1 MATFNLSAIERHIR
15 HHHPGCPDF
24 AVTYFTQDI
33 ASRDWLNASLGQ
45 AVGITMQTF
54 LRHEMTDYDTLLLHG
69 VDRSEA
75 RRRVQPRVAAMLNS
89 WKSSRSRS
97 VHPANRESEN
107 MESAST
113 HDSVEHVS
121 DLDSTG
127 PIRSD
132 EATKEKSE
140 LSAVTPRQ
148 KRVGMTFN
156 MERDWHTKFK
166 MTAVSRGMGM
176 RQLLIESFAAWER
189 EQK

>member
-1 MATFNLSAIERHIR
+1 MAKFNLSAIERHIR

-24 AVTYFTQDI
+24 AVTYFTQGI
-33 ASRDWLNASLGQ
+33 AGKDWLNASLGQ

-97 VHPANRESEN
+97 AHPANLESKN
-107 MESAST
+107 MESVIT
-113 HDSVEHVS
+113 YNHDEHISGS
-121 DLDSTG
+121 DTVQALT
-127 PIRSD
+127 SD
-132 EATKEKSE
+132 EVTEEASE
-140 LSAVTPRQ
+140 PPRQ
-148 KRVGMTFN
+148 KPVGMTFN

-166 MTAVSRGMGM
+166 MTAVSRGMDM